1 MALTGSFSTTGE
13 EAAGGDRL
21 IHERDLAWLQRAD
34 CEWPPLLPVNSP
46 GHWVP

>member
-1 MALTGSFSTTGE
+1 MALTSFLLTTGE

-34 CEWPPLLPVNSP
+34 CE
-46 GHWVP
+46 

>member
-1 MALTGSFSTTGE
+1 MALTSFLSTTGE

-34 CEWPPLLPVNSP
+34 CE
-46 GHWVP
+46 